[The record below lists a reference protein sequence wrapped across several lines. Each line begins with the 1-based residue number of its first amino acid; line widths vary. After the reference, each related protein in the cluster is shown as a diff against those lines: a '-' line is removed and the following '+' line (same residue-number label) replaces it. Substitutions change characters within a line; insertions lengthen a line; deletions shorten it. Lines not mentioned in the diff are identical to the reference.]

1 MIDHNKVI
9 ASPSSPC
16 INTKSKTTTAIT
28 TEDKIK
34 AILNKINHWKEIHRT
49 SIEKQNLPFVSVTY
63 AQSLDGMI
71 AIKSKSIHDD
81 INDENQHDD
90 YNKDMIHMGDNEND
104 KNILIRNNQVTVSSN
119 LQLSC
124 QESFQ
129 LTHALRSIHDGIL
142 IGGNTLLHDNPR
154 LNNRLWKEDRNDEE
168 DGGSLLLRQ
177 PIPIILDTN
186 LKYLLQMMNS
196 NTKIQSMSSHEKII
210 ICCSECAYNN
220 YFEEIKSRYKDNNI
234 QLLKCKL
241 KLDAKGGGSK
251 MDCGDGHLNLYSVLE
266 NLRSIHGIKSVMVEG
281 GSSVLSCFMTNAEH
295 VVDCVCV
302 TIVPKMIGGRMGL
315 SSLQGCNLVEQKK
328 CQLKG
333 LEFDSDD
340 TTWSTIGTDCI
351 FLASCRRYNNK
362 INNLKKT

>member
-1 MIDHNKVI
+1 MIDHNEVI
-9 ASPSSPC
+9 ASLSSPF
-16 INTKSKTTTAIT
+16 TSSQTTAIT

-34 AILNKINHWKEIHRT
+34 AILNKINHWKELHHT
-49 SIEKQNLPFVSVTY
+49 SIEKQNIPFVSVTY
-63 AQSLDGMI
+63 AQSIDGMI
-71 AIKSKSIHDD
+71 AIKSKSVHDD
-81 INDENQHDD
+81 IIEKNQQDD
-90 YNKDMIHMGDNEND
+90 YDKDIIHMEDDEND
-104 KNILIRNNQVTVSSN
+104 KHILIRNNQITVSSN

-124 QESFQ
+124 KESFQ

-154 LNNRLWKEDRNDEE
+154 LNNRLWKEVRNDEE
-168 DGGSLLLRQ
+168 NGGTLLLRQ

-210 ICCSECAYNN
+210 ICCSECAYND

-234 QLLKCKL
+234 QLLKCNL
-241 KLDAKGGGSK
+241 KIDAKHGGS
-251 MDCGDGHLNLYSVLE
+251 DGHLNLCSVLE
-266 NLRSIHGIKSVMVEG
+266 NLRSMHGIKSVMVEG

-295 VVDCVCV
+295 VVNCVCV

-315 SSLQGCNLVEQKK
+315 LSLQVCNLVEQNE

-333 LEFDSDD
+333 LEFDPDD
-340 TTWSTIGTDCI
+340 TTWSTIGSDCI
-351 FLASCRRYNNK
+351 FLASYQSYNN
-362 INNLKKT
+362 NTVV